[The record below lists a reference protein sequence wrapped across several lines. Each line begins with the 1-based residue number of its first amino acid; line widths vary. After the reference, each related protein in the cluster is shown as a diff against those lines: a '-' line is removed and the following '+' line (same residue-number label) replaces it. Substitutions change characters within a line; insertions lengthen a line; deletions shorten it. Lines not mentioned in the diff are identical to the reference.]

1 MQGSINKILSPYH
14 RNDVKNAFR
23 HQKRQRSYQFW
34 HLNGLNILNAL
45 HRLTRP
51 IAGAQ
56 AIHQMYLPCGQTS
69 THSLPTILVRLEVQ
83 FALPAKSMS
92 DLPPRLTISSSRSLR
107 SLGRAK
113 ARPLT

>member
-1 MQGSINKILSPYH
+1 MLSPHH

-34 HLNGLNILNAL
+34 HLNGLNIQNAL
-45 HRLTRP
+45 HRRGGP
-51 IAGAQ
+51 IAGAKG
-56 AIHQMYLPCGQTS
+56 IHQMYLPCGQTS
-69 THSLPTILVRLEVQ
+69 AHSLPTNVVRLEVQ

-92 DLPPRLTISSSRSLR
+92 DLPPFLTASSSRSLR

>member
-1 MQGSINKILSPYH
+1 MLSPHH

-34 HLNGLNILNAL
+34 HLNGLNIQNAL
-45 HRLTRP
+45 HRLARP

-56 AIHQMYLPCGQTS
+56 AIKHKDLLCGQTS
-69 THSLPTILVRLEVQ
+69 AHSLRTTVVRLEVQ

-92 DLPPRLTISSSRSLR
+92 DLPPLLTASSSRSLR

>member
-1 MQGSINKILSPYH
+1 MQGSINKILNSHH

-23 HQKRQRSYQFW
+23 HQKRQRSYQLW
-34 HLNGLNILNAL
+34 HLNGLNIQNAL
-45 HRLTRP
+45 HRLVRP

-56 AIHQMYLPCGQTS
+56 AIKHKEMLCWQTS
-69 THSLPTILVRLEVQ
+69 PHSLPTTVVRLEVQ